1 MRNEAANKETLE
13 AQKALPETVPFGT
26 GPTGVSG
33 EDGRPRIAETVDL
46 VHAILAARHEDE
58 MRTNPRQF
66 RESLFAELR
75 RRIPVSRGRRP
86 AKHLDQ
92 AKEMRQAGMSYHRI
106 AVLIKP
112 EYESWGTYQRKEF
125 RELLRIGLRARKRR
139 AAHSASETKSPA
151 DVLSPAS

>member
-1 MRNEAANKETLE
+1 MENDSANKGFSTHAE
-13 AQKALPETVPFGT
+13 ALPETAPFGT
-26 GPTGVSG
+26 GPTAVSG

-46 VHAILAARHEDE
+46 VHAILAARHEVE
-58 MRTNPRQF
+58 LRTNPRKF

-92 AKEMRQAGMSYHRI
+92 AMEMRRAGMSYHRI

-112 EYESWGTYQRKEF
+112 EYENWGTYQRKEF
-125 RELLRIGLRARKRR
+125 RELLRIGLRTRKRR
-139 AAHSASETKSPA
+139 AAHLASETKSPA
-151 DVLSPAS
+151 DVPSPTR